1 MLAVRPV
8 SYLELARDTS
18 IIGHK
23 FNMEVIE
30 RMGTV
35 VDWCKFPLVAG
46 QKLAKAWLNFET
58 YRGLADNTI
67 EAYGRALEDYL
78 AFCEREQINALT
90 ATREHI
96 ARYLHDLRQR
106 AVPPNVAARTNY
118 RQVGLS
124 VATIKQRLTA
134 IRLFYDYLVHDSH
147 RETNPVGR
155 GRYVAGQPVQG
166 QRGLVP
172 TLHSLPWIP
181 NDEEWRLILAT
192 TKEEGIRNRFMFAL
206 AYDAGLRREEL
217 CLLATYDLDPSRR
230 LLTVRA
236 ENTKN
241 RRARTVPYSEATGVL
256 YQTYLEQRRQI
267 TRERGPLF
275 VSESPRNYG
284 QPIAKWAWSKVVRG
298 IAKRAG
304 VSQFS
309 THTLR
314 HLCLTDLARSNWDIH
329 QIALFA
335 GHSNTQTT
343 LLYIHLSGR
352 DLAEK
357 LQSGMSQIHTWRI
370 QTIQEAVL

>member
-1 MLAVRPV
+1 M
-8 SYLELARDTS
+8 
-18 IIGHK
+18 IGEQ
-23 FNMEVIE
+23 FNMEVIQAMSTE
-30 RMGTV
+30 I
-35 VDWCKFPLVAG
+35 DWNKFSLVNEQPLP
-46 QKLAKAWLNFET
+46 QAWLCFEAR
-58 YRGLADNTI
+58 RGLARNTI
-67 EAYGRALEDYL
+67 EAYGRALNDYL
-78 AFCEREQINALT
+78 AFCKRENIVMQT

-124 VATIKQRLTA
+124 AATIKQRLTA

-181 NDEEWRLILAT
+181 NDEEWRRILDVA
-192 TKEEGIRNRFMFAL
+192 KGESIRNRFMLAL

-241 RRARTVPYSEATGVL
+241 RRARTVPYSEATGDL
-256 YQTYLEQRRQI
+256 YRHYLNWRRQLS
-267 TRERGPLF
+267 RERGRLF
-275 VSESPRNYG
+275 VSASPRNYG
-284 QPIAKWAWSKVVRG
+284 QPLSKWTWSKVVKSIADQAG
-298 IAKRAG
+298 IP
-304 VSQFS
+304 QFS

-314 HLCLTDLARSNWDIH
+314 HLCLTDLARSDWDIH

-335 GHSNTQTT
+335 GHRNTQTT

-352 DLAEK
+352 ELAQK
-357 LQSGMSQIHTWRI
+357 LQSGMNQIHTWRM
-370 QTIQEAVL
+370 QTIQEAMG